1 MKSTQLEFQR
11 TMACNFGRCGGGDC
25 STWSFID
32 ADAVNYG
39 VFGGFGLAGVHVHG
53 VRVCVR
59 RVRLGVFR
67 GLGLRRNRVRH
78 PEWH

>member
-1 MKSTQLEFQR
+1 M
-11 TMACNFGRCGGGDC
+11 
-25 STWSFID
+25 WSFID

-39 VFGGFGLAGVHVHG
+39 VFGCFGLAGVHVHG